1 MRISDWSSDVCS
13 SDLPAPDRRLRPG
26 GFRRQ
31 AHEDRLDVAA
41 GLQAEPGAAVVEQVE
56 LGVAAAA
63 EELVAALLLGPGLR
77 HVAAHQGG
85 IDLQEGAADV
95 LSEGEVALTV
105 AAVEVVV
112 ENAADAACLAAVGT
126 EGVLVAPLL
135 EGRAHV

>member
-1 MRISDWSSDVCS
+1 MLAACCAPSRSGGSPRTSRPTAGPVWRACARSPTASHPSSPRR
-13 SDLPAPDRRLRPG
+13 PAPDRRLRPG

-85 IDLQEGAADV
+85 IDLQDR
-95 LSEGEVALTV
+95 SEEHTSELQSLMRISYA
-105 AAVEVVV
+105 
-112 ENAADAACLAAVGT
+112 
-126 EGVLVAPLL
+126 
-135 EGRAHV
+135 

>member
-1 MRISDWSSDVCS
+1 MRRRPPRATRTDTLFPYTTLFRSEGGGNVRRDVGA
-13 SDLPAPDRRLRPG
+13 DLLRPG

-41 GLQAEPGAAVVEQVE
+41 GLQAEPDAAVVEQVE

-85 IDLQEGAADV
+85 IDLQAGAADV
-95 LSEGEVALTV
+95 LSE
-105 AAVEVVV
+105 
-112 ENAADAACLAAVGT
+112 N
-126 EGVLVAPLL
+126 
-135 EGRAHV
+135 GRAHVCTP